1 MLGILAA
8 EAQIHQCAAGQRP
21 GPLRGEGTLALQS
34 IAGIHHLALDV
45 STHGHAAA
53 HVADDE
59 VQGLIGLADLLGVA
73 LGHGLLVQG
82 VENAAA
88 GDEGVAG
95 VAGQRRQLI
104 HHGGIHD
111 VGGDVQRRTDL
122 TASRPP
128 RLLAWW
134 P

>member
-1 MLGILAA
+1 M
-8 EAQIHQCAAGQRP
+8 
-21 GPLRGEGTLALQS
+21 
-34 IAGIHHLALDV
+34 

-59 VQGLIGLADLLGVA
+59 IQGLIGLADLLGVA

-111 VGGDVQRRTDL
+111 VGGDVQRRADL
-122 TASRPP
+122 TGQQAAQVAGMVAVGTLFQGVDHGIGGEVSTAVDR
-128 RLLAWW
+128 A
-134 P
+134 

>member
-1 MLGILAA
+1 MPLKHRSTSAPLGSVPDRSG
-8 EAQIHQCAAGQRP
+8 EK
-21 GPLRGEGTLALQS
+21 GPSPSRALPV
-34 IAGIHHLALDV
+34 HHLTLDV
-45 STHGHAAA
+45 SAHGHATA

-95 VAGQRRQLI
+95 VAGQRRQFI

-111 VGGDVQRRTDL
+111 VGGDV
-122 TASRPP
+122 
-128 RLLAWW
+128 
-134 P
+134 